1 MSQLRVTGLPE
12 ACGRRVEDVVQ
23 LKEKT
28 EKNQLVRKALNITR
42 GCYNHIKDEKC
53 FFFAS
58 LKERKT
64 KRNKKSKTSAC
75 KAHQCVTYISLWK
88 IVCC

>member
-28 EKNQLVRKALNITR
+28 ENNQLVRKALNVTR
-42 GCYNHIKDEKC
+42 GCYKPYKG
-53 FFFAS
+53 
-58 LKERKT
+58 
-64 KRNKKSKTSAC
+64 
-75 KAHQCVTYISLWK
+75 
-88 IVCC
+88 